1 MRLTRSND
9 KNLMSNLN
17 ILKLCSKYETV
28 EYFCKR
34 ALESQ
39 KLSDPKNYKFRDF
52 LEEKYIEESR
62 LAGKRTRTAYG
73 TDTLS
78 AFEVPS
84 YYDVHPELR
93 AELKRHN
100 KVARELSKSKNSQ
113 LEYNELLD
121 LLSNHILPR
130 DTDLRNINSF
140 LNSSKRS
147 HKFQNFA
154 KQMKSRNAFCILL
167 NYRNRSKKFVKEN
180 GIDSTIESRLDE
192 TFGVKFDDTIKGFN
206 SEFKARLFSKIP
218 KIFKKTA
225 FLALTAGIGITA
237 ASGFVGAIISEA
249 DAAGKTDV
257 EPPAHV
263 DENSNYNKD
272 QYSEAIEKTIETNNP
287 TEPILETVS
296 QSITTDNNEL
306 PISNSTKIS
315 DYTDAG
321 KDFMQKASEIYK
333 YNTGEDIDLSSMGLK
348 NIGYAETTIYTATL
362 GDEVYRFSGMST
374 NGSNNTYLENVLA
387 SLGANV
393 TKSNGHIT
401 YITSDGETSIAICD
415 SSGNPVKS
423 GNIMNSN
430 GMYKQ
435 KFISAAKNDLE
446 ENGIDIEGMT
456 DEQFMAYYLFYN
468 NDQNENLSRALG
480 PLVPLARQMNDTF
493 ITKKTDPYTIQVY
506 ADLSNKIGNDFNDST
521 KSKGDQTYDTDY
533 TTDTSSDHDY
543 DYDDYSDR

>member
-1 MRLTRSND
+1 MPRLC
-9 KNLMSNLN
+9 KNGNPLIISYRYKIAAKVLAQTNG
-17 ILKLCSKYETV
+17 LKLDKKFENN
-28 EYFCKR
+28 
-34 ALESQ
+34 LD
-39 KLSDPKNYKFRDF
+39 KLFNTKDIHLGLKKEFKGKVIGAITKATS
-52 LEEKYIEESR
+52 LGAAVWLGISS
-62 LAGKRTRTAYG
+62 LAGFANATITGATA
-73 TDTLS
+73 
-78 AFEVPS
+78 
-84 YYDVHPELR
+84 
-93 AELKRHN
+93 AEK
-100 KVARELSKSKNSQ
+100 
-113 LEYNELLD
+113 
-121 LLSNHILPR
+121 
-130 DTDLRNINSF
+130 
-140 LNSSKRS
+140 
-147 HKFQNFA
+147 
-154 KQMKSRNAFCILL
+154 
-167 NYRNRSKKFVKEN
+167 
-180 GIDSTIESRLDE
+180 
-192 TFGVKFDDTIKGFN
+192 DDT
-206 SEFKARLFSKIP
+206 
-218 KIFKKTA
+218 
-225 FLALTAGIGITA
+225 
-237 ASGFVGAIISEA
+237 
-249 DAAGKTDV
+249 
-257 EPPAHV
+257 PPAHV